1 MMNRQRKP
9 VSIRKLAGIYELVPT
24 NPNAATGLLLDL
36 YGALARLFRD
46 HLKKT
51 LAEIERDYSAGRR
64 YFKTSTL
71 DRLLK
76 R

>member
-1 MMNRQRKP
+1 MKRKP
-9 VSIRKLAGIYELVPT
+9 VSVRKLAGIYELVPT
-24 NPNAATGLLLDL
+24 NPNAATGFLLDTF
-36 YGALARLFRD
+36 GALARLFRD

>member
-1 MMNRQRKP
+1 MSRQRKP
-9 VSIRKLAGIYELVPT
+9 VSVRKLAGIYELVPT
-24 NPNAATGLLLDL
+24 NPKAATGLLLDL